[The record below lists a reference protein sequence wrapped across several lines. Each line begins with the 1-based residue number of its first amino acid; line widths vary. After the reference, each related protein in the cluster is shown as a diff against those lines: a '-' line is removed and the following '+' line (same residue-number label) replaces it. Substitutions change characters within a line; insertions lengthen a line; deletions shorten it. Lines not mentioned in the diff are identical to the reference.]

1 MQNPYQSPDVETF
14 RGVVNRTLTQR
25 FIRIYLKI
33 LAAGLLI
40 VPLYNVCFWC
50 RDFFIHLLLGYN
62 EQMRDWLAVLPSGDV
77 LVGGLFLLVSCYA
90 VIKEFV

>member
-14 RGVVNRTLTQR
+14 RGVVKRTLTQR

-40 VPLYNVCFWC
+40 VPLYNICFWC
-50 RDFFIHLLLGYN
+50 RDFFILMLWDHN
-62 EQMRDWLAVLPSGDV
+62 EQLHDWLALFPSGDA
-77 LVGGLFLLVSCYA
+77 LVGGMFLMVSFYA